1 MIRHARLLRSALL
14 LLVLCVACSQV
25 PPAATSPHVA
35 LRLIAFN
42 DFHGHLETP
51 PMGLILPTG
60 RVNAGGAAHLATAM
74 KSLRQGH
81 ANSAVVA
88 AGDLVSA
95 SPVISSLA
103 RDEPTV
109 DALGE
114 AGLEMSSVGNH
125 EFDHG
130 RAELLRLQSMARYQW
145 LAANVIDSATGKPI
159 LPAYAIRE
167 YQGVRVAFVG
177 AVLRG
182 TPQIVSPSGVRGLQ
196 FRDEAASVNALVPE
210 LRAKGIEAIILLIHE
225 GGRSSTPVGEEGC
238 ADFNGAI
245 VAIMKRLDRAVDLV
259 VSGHT
264 HEAYVCRVEGR
275 LVTSAGSYGR
285 LLTAID
291 LTLDRATGDVITAQA
306 RNHVVDPQTYAADPL
321 VQARVDK
328 AAAAVRDIASRVVG
342 HVEGAFTQA
351 TSPAGESNLGDL
363 VADAH
368 LEAMR
373 EHGVEVAITNPG
385 GLRAP
390 IQSRSA
396 DGAVTYGDIYT
407 AQPFGNNLVA
417 MTLTGAQLIRAL
429 EAQWRGASVT
439 SEVRILQV
447 SGLAYAWDG
456 SKPRGHRVVR
466 ESVRVGGV
474 AVDPRGAYRV
484 AMNNFLA
491 EGGDGFAVFT
501 EGIDRVGG
509 PLDAEALARYIGGR
523 RLRAA
528 PPQGRIAR
536 VDR

>member
-1 MIRHARLLRSALL
+1 
-14 LLVLCVACSQV
+14 
-25 PPAATSPHVA
+25 
-35 LRLIAFN
+35 
-42 DFHGHLETP
+42 
-51 PMGLILPTG
+51 MGLALPTG
-60 RVNAGGAAHLATAM
+60 RIAAGGAAHLATAVR
-74 KSLRQGH
+74 KLREGH
-81 ANSAVVA
+81 ANSTVVA

-95 SPVISSLA
+95 SPPISSLA

-109 DALGE
+109 QALGE

-130 RAELLRLQSMARYQW
+130 REELLRLQSMARYQW
-145 LAANVIDSATGKPI
+145 LAANVIDAATGKPI

-167 YQGVRVAFVG
+167 YEGIRVAFVG

-210 LRAKGIEAIILLIHE
+210 LRAQGVEASVLLIHE
-225 GGRSSTPVGEEGC
+225 GGRSSTPIGEEGC
-238 ADFNGAI
+238 ADFHGAI
-245 VAIMKRLDRAVDLV
+245 VGVMRRLDRAVDVV

-285 LLTAID
+285 LVTAID
-291 LTLDRATGDVITAQA
+291 LTLDRATRDVVAAQA
-306 RNHVVDPQTYAADPL
+306 RNHVVDPRLFPADPL
-321 VQARVDK
+321 VQARVGQ
-328 AAAAVRDIASRVVG
+328 AAAAVRDIAGRVVG
-342 HVEGAFTQA
+342 RVEGAFTQA
-351 TSPAGESNLGDL
+351 ASPSGESNLGDL

-373 EHGVEVAITNPG
+373 EHGVQLAITNPG

-390 IQSRSA
+390 IQGRGP
-396 DGAVTYGDIYT
+396 DGVVTYGDVYT

-417 MTLTGAQLIRAL
+417 MTLTGAQLLRAL

-447 SGLAYAWDG
+447 AGLEYAWDG
-456 SKPRGHRVVR
+456 SRPRGQRVVR
-466 ESVRVGGV
+466 ESVRIRGV
-474 AVDPRGAYRV
+474 PLDPKSSYRV
-484 AMNNFLA
+484 AMNSFLA
-491 EGGDGFAVFT
+491 EGGDGFTVFT

-509 PLDAEALARYIGGR
+509 PLDAQALARYLGGR
-523 RLRAA
+523 ALRAA
-528 PPQGRIAR
+528 PPQGRITR